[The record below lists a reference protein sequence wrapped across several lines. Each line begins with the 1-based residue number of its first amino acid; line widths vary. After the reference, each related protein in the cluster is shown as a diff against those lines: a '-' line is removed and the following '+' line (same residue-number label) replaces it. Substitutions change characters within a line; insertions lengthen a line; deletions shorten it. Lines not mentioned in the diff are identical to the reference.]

1 MSRPARL
8 LDVHVDWD
16 HHRSVYTLVGSADE
30 LVRRSSPASAARV
43 TGSTS
48 AATRARIRTH
58 RRRRRVALV
67 PLTSEDES
75 RAREAAL
82 TLANRIADELELP
95 VFFYGRLTEDGRE
108 PAFFRR
114 GGTEELQGRIDSGEL
129 APDRGP
135 GRLHPAPAVSCSG
148 CGGR

>member
-48 AATRARIRTH
+48 AARGRASAH
-58 RRRRRVALV
+58 RRCRRGSARAAQA
-67 PLTSEDES
+67 EDES

-114 GGTEELQGRIDSGEL
+114 GGPEELQRRIDSGEL

-148 CGGR
+148 CSGR